1 MVDPLPKLGAFQE
14 GHCHCCLEFTMLV
27 VMGNALQVANQPL
40 ERETPPG
47 PTRAKESKE
56 IVYVE
61 SHMFINYMATGQV
74 KVLQS

>member
-1 MVDPLPKLGAFQE
+1 
-14 GHCHCCLEFTMLV
+14 MLV

-47 PTRAKESKE
+47 PSRAKESKE

-61 SHMFINYMATGQV
+61 SHMSINYMATGRV